1 MNRPQTPS
9 PRFQRHHIVISIIA
23 ILVAVALALNYY
35 LW

>member
-1 MNRPQTPS
+1 MNRPHTPP
-9 PRFQRHHIVISIIA
+9 PRFQRHHIVISVIA

>member
-1 MNRPQTPS
+1 MNRPDTSS

>member
-1 MNRPQTPS
+1 MNRPDTSS

-23 ILVAVALALNYY
+23 ILVAVALNYY